1 MKRKFISFVLS
12 FILIASI
19 CIPTLA
25 SSTTSQLQNQKDEI
39 KDQIQ
44 DAKDEQNKV
53 KQELSE
59 QMKEI
64 SDLNNSIEEVET
76 QIKQLENK
84 ISTLQSSIS
93 QKQKELEVKQA
104 EHDANQAL
112 MEDRMVVMYEKGET
126 SFLDMLFSSKNIV
139 EFISNYYLLQQ
150 LADCD
155 KELLETIEQEQ
166 EEIGNSKQQLENEK
180 AQIDSAKTERE
191 TKSNI
196 LKSQK
201 AEKEQKANALSAEE
215 QSLQNEIEE
224 HNRKIQQIESQI
236 QAELKRIEEER
247 KNQNASN
254 NGSAGIKFDGSFVW
268 PCDNRYITSTV
279 KNRWGRK
286 HKGLDIGA
294 RYENVYATASG
305 YAYPL
310 ENPGGYGHYI
320 IVIHGNNYISL
331 YGHLNAYKVSYGQ
344 YVTQG
349 QVIAQSGNSGASQ
362 GAHLHFEIRRASSI
376 SSYFSASPLNP
387 LDYLSGGYTLAPG
400 ATTES

>member
-1 MKRKFISFVLS
+1 MKRKIILFLLC
-12 FILIASI
+12 FILISSI

-25 SSTTSQLQNQKDEI
+25 TSTTALQNQKNEVSE
-39 KDQIQ
+39 QIQ
-44 DAKDEQNKV
+44 DAKDQQEQV
-53 KQELSE
+53 KKELSNE
-59 QMKEI
+59 MKEI
-64 SDLNNSIEEVET
+64 ANLDNSIAEVEE
-76 QIKQLENK
+76 QIASLEK
-84 ISTLQSSIS
+84 EISTLQTSIS
-93 QKQKELEVKQA
+93 QKQKELEKKQK
-104 EHDANQAL
+104 EHDDNQQL
-112 MEDRMVVMYEKGET
+112 MEERMVVMYETGGT

-150 LADCD
+150 VTECD
-155 KELLETIEQEQ
+155 KELLDTIEREQ
-166 EEIGNSKQQLENEK
+166 EEIENTKRQLEEEK
-180 AQIDSAKTERE
+180 GKVDSAKAEKE
-191 TKSNI
+191 TKSN
-196 LKSQK
+196 LLKTQKSQR
-201 AEKEQKANALSAEE
+201 EQKANALSQEE
-215 QSLQNEIEE
+215 KQLQSDIEA
-224 HNRKIQQIESQI
+224 HNKKLKQIESQI

-247 KNQNASN
+247 KQQSGSN
-254 NGSAGIKFDGSFVW
+254 NGSSGIHFDGSFVW
-268 PCDNRYITSTV
+268 PCNNRYITSTV

-286 HKGLDIGA
+286 HKGIDIAA

-331 YGHLNAYKVSYGQ
+331 YGHLNSYKVSYGQ
-344 YVTQG
+344 YVSQG

>member
-1 MKRKFISFVLS
+1 MKRKIILFLLC
-12 FILIASI
+12 FILISSI

-25 SSTTSQLQNQKDEI
+25 TSTTALQNQKNEVSE
-39 KDQIQ
+39 QIQ
-44 DAKDEQNKV
+44 DAKDQQEQV
-53 KQELSE
+53 KKELSNE
-59 QMKEI
+59 MKEI
-64 SDLNNSIEEVET
+64 ANLDNSIAEVEE
-76 QIKQLENK
+76 QIASLEK
-84 ISTLQSSIS
+84 EISTLQTSIS
-93 QKQKELEVKQA
+93 QKQKELEKKQK
-104 EHDANQAL
+104 EHDDNQQL
-112 MEDRMVVMYEKGET
+112 MEERMVVMYETGGT

-150 LADCD
+150 VTECD
-155 KELLETIEQEQ
+155 KELLDTIEKEQ
-166 EEIGNSKQQLENEK
+166 EEIENTKRQLEEEK
-180 AQIDSAKTERE
+180 GKVDSAKAEKE
-191 TKSNI
+191 TKSN
-196 LKSQK
+196 LLKTQKSQR
-201 AEKEQKANALSAEE
+201 EQKANALSQEE
-215 QSLQNEIEE
+215 KQLQSDIEA
-224 HNRKIQQIESQI
+224 HNKKLKQIESQI

-247 KNQNASN
+247 KQQSGSN
-254 NGSAGIKFDGSFVW
+254 NGSSGIHFDGSFVW
-268 PCDNRYITSTV
+268 PCNNRYITSTV

-286 HKGLDIGA
+286 HKGIDIAA

-331 YGHLNAYKVSYGQ
+331 YGHLNSYKVSYGQ
-344 YVTQG
+344 YVSQG

>member
-1 MKRKFISFVLS
+1 MKQKISATLLCL
-12 FILIASI
+12 ILIASI

-25 SSTTSQLQNQKDEI
+25 TTTSELQNQKNEVSEQI
-39 KDQIQ
+39 K
-44 DAKDEQNKV
+44 DAKDQQTQV
-53 KQELSE
+53 KQELSNE
-59 QMKEI
+59 MKEI
-64 SDLNNSIEEVET
+64 SNLDNSISEVES
-76 QIKQLENK
+76 Q
-84 ISTLQSSIS
+84 ISTLENEISNLQTSIS
-93 QKQKELEVKQA
+93 QKQKELEKKQK
-104 EHDANQAL
+104 EHDDNQKL
-112 MEDRMVVMYEKGET
+112 MEERMVVMYETGGT

-150 LADCD
+150 VTECD
-155 KELLETIEQEQ
+155 KELLDTIEREQ
-166 EEIGNSKQQLENEK
+166 EEIGNTKKQLEDEK
-180 AQIDSAKTERE
+180 TRVDSAKKEKE
-191 TKSNI
+191 TKSNL
-196 LKSQK
+196 LKTKK
-201 AEKEQKANALSAEE
+201 AQREQKANALSQEE
-215 QSLQNEIEE
+215 KQLQSEIEQ
-224 HNRKIQQIESQI
+224 HNQKLKQIENQI
-236 QAELKRIEEER
+236 QAELRRIEEER

-268 PCDNRYITSTV
+268 PCNNRYITSTV

-286 HKGLDIGA
+286 HKGIDIGA

-344 YVTQG
+344 YVSQG

-376 SSYFSASPLNP
+376 SNYFSVSPLNP